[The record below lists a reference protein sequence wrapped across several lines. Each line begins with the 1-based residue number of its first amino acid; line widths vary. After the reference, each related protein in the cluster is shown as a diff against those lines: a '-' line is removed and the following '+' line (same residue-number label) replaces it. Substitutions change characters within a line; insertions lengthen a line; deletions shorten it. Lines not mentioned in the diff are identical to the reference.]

1 MSVPE
6 FDNYQDVIKFL
17 RTGGDAWY
25 YNMVEEYMDM
35 IAGDII
41 LDEEFDIEELNGWI
55 ENELNVLHEGYE
67 DYVDQRRR
75 FLALRSN

>member
-1 MSVPE
+1 MNVPE

-67 DYVDQRRR
+67 DYVDQR
-75 FLALRSN
+75 

>member
-67 DYVDQRRR
+67 DYVDQR
-75 FLALRSN
+75 

>member
-1 MSVPE
+1 MNVPE
-6 FDNYQDVIKFL
+6 FDNYEDVMKFL
-17 RTGGDAWY
+17 RTGGDTWY

-67 DYVDQRRR
+67 DYVDQR
-75 FLALRSN
+75 

>member
-1 MSVPE
+1 MNVPE

-35 IAGDII
+35 IAGD
-41 LDEEFDIEELNGWI
+41 LSVEEFDIEELNGWI
-55 ENELNVLHEGYE
+55 ENELCVLHEGYE
-67 DYVDQRRR
+67 DYVDQR
-75 FLALRSN
+75 

>member
-1 MSVPE
+1 MNVPE

-67 DYVDQRRR
+67 DFVDQR
-75 FLALRSN
+75 

>member
-6 FDNYQDVIKFL
+6 FDNYEDVKKFL

-35 IAGDII
+35 IASDII
-41 LDEEFDIEELNGWI
+41 LDEEFDVEELNGWI
-55 ENELNVLHEGYE
+55 ENELNSVHEGYE
-67 DYVDQRRR
+67 SYVD
-75 FLALRSN
+75 SH

>member
-1 MSVPE
+1 MNVPE
-6 FDNYQDVIKFL
+6 FDNYEDVMKFL

-41 LDEEFDIEELNGWI
+41 LDEEFDVEELNGWI

-67 DYVDQRRR
+67 NYVDQR
-75 FLALRSN
+75 

>member
-35 IAGDII
+35 IASDII
-41 LDEEFDIEELNGWI
+41 LDEEFDVEELNGWI
-55 ENELNVLHEGYE
+55 ENELNSVHEGYE
-67 DYVDQRRR
+67 DYVDQR
-75 FLALRSN
+75 

>member
-1 MSVPE
+1 MNIPE

-67 DYVDQRRR
+67 DYVDQR
-75 FLALRSN
+75 

>member
-1 MSVPE
+1 MNVPE
-6 FDNYQDVIKFL
+6 FDNYEDVMKFL

-25 YNMVEEYMDM
+25 YDMVEEYMDM

-41 LDEEFDIEELNGWI
+41 LDEEFDVEELNGWI

-67 DYVDQRRR
+67 DYVDQR
-75 FLALRSN
+75 

>member
-41 LDEEFDIEELNGWI
+41 LDEEFDVEELNGWI

-67 DYVDQRRR
+67 DYVDQR
-75 FLALRSN
+75 

>member
-6 FDNYQDVIKFL
+6 FDNYEDVIKFL

-41 LDEEFDIEELNGWI
+41 LDEEFDVEELNGWI

-67 DYVDQRRR
+67 DYVDQR
-75 FLALRSN
+75 

>member
-1 MSVPE
+1 MNVPE
-6 FDNYQDVIKFL
+6 FDNYEDVIKFL

-67 DYVDQRRR
+67 DYVDQR
-75 FLALRSN
+75 

>member
-6 FDNYQDVIKFL
+6 FDNYEDVKKFL

-35 IAGDII
+35 IAGG
-41 LDEEFDIEELNGWI
+41 LSVEEFDADELNGWI

-67 DYVDQRRR
+67 DYVDQR
-75 FLALRSN
+75 

>member
-6 FDNYQDVIKFL
+6 FNTYEDVQRFL
-17 RTGGDAWY
+17 RNGGDAWY

-41 LDEEFDIEELNGWI
+41 LDEEFDVEELNGWI
-55 ENELNVLHEGYE
+55 ENELTSVQRGYE
-67 DYVDQRRR
+67 DYVDNQRY
-75 FLALRSN
+75 